1 MKETIALYLGESIMF
16 SEFSDTVKYQGA
28 NYPIVFRKKDWYFSF
43 NRTIKS

>member
-1 MKETIALYLGESIMF
+1 MF

-43 NRTIKS
+43 KEQ